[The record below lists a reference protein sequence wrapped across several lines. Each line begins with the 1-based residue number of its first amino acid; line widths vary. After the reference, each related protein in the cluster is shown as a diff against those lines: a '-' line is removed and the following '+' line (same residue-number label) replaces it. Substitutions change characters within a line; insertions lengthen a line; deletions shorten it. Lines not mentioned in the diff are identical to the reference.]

1 MTTIDELLNQAHD
14 CGTDGQMSVPD
25 SWGQGRTLFGGLSA
39 ALAYRVLR
47 NRIADDRVLRN
58 LSVSFVG
65 PIATDQPFGFEVEI
79 LREGKNVTQ
88 ALARIIQNGQTAQV
102 LLASFGVAR
111 NSKTGV
117 ENQERPPFEWP
128 DKPTFL
134 PHIPQVTPQ
143 FFQHVDLAMV
153 IGGYPFSGASTA
165 HHGGYM
171 RFKQAPETVTD
182 AHLIALI
189 DTWPP
194 TLLQQLKQPAP
205 ASSLAWNME
214 FLHPHRPVQPDDW
227 FAYHCDTRQA
237 GEGYGHTEANIW
249 DAHGELVAVSRQTVT
264 VFA

>member
-1 MTTIDELLNQAHD
+1 MTIDELLNQAHQ
-14 CGTDGQMSVPD
+14 CGTEGEMSVPD

-47 NRIADDRVLRN
+47 DHIADDRVVRN
-58 LSVSFVG
+58 ISVSFVG

-88 ALARIIQNGQTAQV
+88 AQVRIVQDGQINQV

-111 NSKTGV
+111 ESTTGV
-117 ENQERPPFEWP
+117 SNEEKPPFTWP
-128 DKPTFL
+128 ENPMIF
-134 PHIPQVTPQ
+134 PFIPKITPQ
-143 FFQHVDLAMV
+143 FFQHVDVALAT
-153 IGGYPFSGASTA
+153 GGVPFSGAKTA
-165 HHGGYM
+165 HHGGFM
-171 RFKQAPETVTD
+171 RFKETPSAITD

-214 FLHPHRPVQPDDW
+214 FLHPHQPVQPDDW

-237 GEGYGHTEANIW
+237 GEGYGHTEASIW
-249 DAHGELVAVSRQTVT
+249 DAHGELVAISRQTVT